1 MEAVSKKIE
10 DLLAALE
17 RLSRREKFMVGGLA
31 LCFVVFVVTLVS
43 LWVSSSLGAM
53 ERRIKDKTSRLQSVI
68 DLRQQYEEAKRRD
81 EQVKKQIQRGR
92 NIDLV
97 ATLTSLEKQ
106 LGVNIEDLQTRTPGI
121 NQEKGIEEVK
131 VEVNIPLITIDR
143 LVELIEEIERK
154 SKTIAVRVLRVRNNF
169 RDPTQLDVN
178 MTVSNFQLMK
188 EQEVPAKGAPSKRTK
203 K

>member
-1 MEAVSKKIE
+1 MEALSKKIE
-10 DLLAALE
+10 DILAALD

-31 LCFVVFVVTLVS
+31 LCFVVFVVVLVS

-53 ERRIKDKTSRLQSVI
+53 ERRIADKTGSLQAII
-68 DLRQQYEEAKRRD
+68 DMRQEYEEAKRQ
-81 EQVKKQIQRGR
+81 EKQITDMIKRGR

-97 ATLTSLEKQ
+97 TTLGNLERQ
-106 LGVNIEDLQTRTPGI
+106 LGINIEDLQTRTPGV
-121 NQEKGIEEVK
+121 NPEKGIEEAK
-131 VEVNIPLITIDR
+131 VEVNIPHITIDR
-143 LVELIEEIERK
+143 LVELLEHVERK

-169 RDPTQLDVN
+169 RDPTQLDVS

>member
-1 MEAVSKKIE
+1 MEALSKKIE
-10 DLLAALE
+10 DLLAALD
-17 RLSRREKFMVGGLA
+17 RLSRREKIMVGGLA

-43 LWVSSSLGAM
+43 FWVSSSLGAL
-53 ERRIKDKTSRLQSVI
+53 ERRIKDKTARLQTVI
-68 DLRQQYEEAKRRD
+68 DYRQQYEEAKRRD
-81 EQVKKQIQRGR
+81 EQVKKLIQRGR
-92 NIDLV
+92 GIDLV
-97 ATLTSLEKQ
+97 VTLTNLEKQ

-121 NQEKGIEEVK
+121 NTEKGIEEMK
-131 VEVNIPLITIDR
+131 VEVNIPHITIDR
-143 LVELIEEIERK
+143 LVELLEEVERK

-188 EQEVPAKGAPSKRTK
+188 EQEAPAKGAPAKRTK

>member
-1 MEAVSKKIE
+1 MQALS
-10 DLLAALE
+10 ALE

-43 LWVSSSLGAM
+43 FWVSSSLGAM
-53 ERRIKDKTSRLQSVI
+53 ERRIKDKTTRLQSMI

-81 EQVKKQIQRGR
+81 EQVKKLIQRGR
-92 NIDLV
+92 GIDLV
-97 ATLTSLEKQ
+97 VTLTNLEKQ
-106 LGVNIEDLQTRTPGI
+106 LGVNIEDLQTRTPGL
-121 NQEKGIEEVK
+121 NPEKGIEEVK
-131 VEVNIPLITIDR
+131 VEVNIPHITIDR
-143 LVELIEEIERK
+143 LVELLEEVERK

-188 EQEVPAKGAPSKRTK
+188 EQEVPAKGAPSKRTNK
-203 K
+203 

>member
-1 MEAVSKKIE
+1 MEALSKKIE

-31 LCFVVFVVTLVS
+31 ICFIVFVVALVS
-43 LWVSSSLGAM
+43 FWVSSSLGAM
-53 ERRIKDKTSRLQSVI
+53 ERRIQDKTTRLQTVI
-68 DLRQQYEEAKRRD
+68 DYRQQYEEAKRRD
-81 EQVKKQIQRGR
+81 EEVKKQIQRGR

-121 NQEKGIEEVK
+121 NTEKGIEEVK

-143 LVELIEEIERK
+143 LVELLEEVERK

-188 EQEVPAKGAPSKRTK
+188 EQEGPAKGAPSKRAK

>member
-1 MEAVSKKIE
+1 MQAISKKIE

-31 LCFVVFVVTLVS
+31 ICFVVFVVMLVS
-43 LWVSSSLGAM
+43 FWVSSSLGAM
-53 ERRIKDKTSRLQSVI
+53 ERRIKDKTIRLQTVI
-68 DLRQQYEEAKRRD
+68 DYRKQYEEAKRRD
-81 EQVKKQIQRGR
+81 EEVKKLIQRGR

-121 NQEKGIEEVK
+121 NTEKGIEEVK
-131 VEVNIPLITIDR
+131 VEVNIPHITIDR
-143 LVELIEEIERK
+143 LVELLEEIERK

-188 EQEVPAKGAPSKRTK
+188 EQEGPAKGAPSKRTK

>member
-43 LWVSSSLGAM
+43 LWVASNLGAM
-53 ERRIKDKTSRLQSVI
+53 ERRIKDKTTRLQTVI
-68 DLRQQYEEAKRRD
+68 DYRQQYEEAKRRD

>member
-1 MEAVSKKIE
+1 MEALSKKIE

-31 LCFVVFVVTLVS
+31 ICFVVFLVALVS
-43 LWVSSSLGAM
+43 FWVSSSLGAI
-53 ERRIKDKTSRLQSVI
+53 ERRIQDKTTRLQTVI
-68 DLRQQYEEAKRRD
+68 DYRQQYEDAKRRD
-81 EQVKKQIQRGR
+81 EEVKKLIQRGR

-121 NQEKGIEEVK
+121 NTEKGIEEVK

-143 LVELIEEIERK
+143 LVELLEEVERK

-188 EQEVPAKGAPSKRTK
+188 EQEGPAKGAPSKRAK
-203 K
+203 N

>member
-1 MEAVSKKIE
+1 MEALSKKIE
-10 DLLAALE
+10 DLLAALD

-31 LCFVVFVVTLVS
+31 LCFAIFVVTLIS

-53 ERRIKDKTSRLQSVI
+53 ERRISDKTTRLQAVI
-68 DLRQQYEEAKRRD
+68 DLRKQYEEAKRR
-81 EQVKKQIQRGR
+81 EEEVKRLIQRGR

-97 ATLTSLEKQ
+97 ATLGNLEKQ
-106 LGVNIEDLQTRTPGI
+106 LGVNIEDLQTRTPAL
-121 NQEKGIEEVK
+121 NPDQGIEEVK
-131 VEVNIPLITIDR
+131 VEVNIPRITIDR
-143 LVELIEEIERK
+143 LVELLEEIERK

-188 EQEVPAKGAPSKRTK
+188 EKEGPSKGAPPK
-203 K
+203 KAKK

>member
-1 MEAVSKKIE
+1 MQALSKKIE

-31 LCFVVFVVTLVS
+31 ICFVVFMVTLVS
-43 LWVSSSLGAM
+43 FWVSSSLGAM
-53 ERRIKDKTSRLQSVI
+53 ERRIKDKTTRLQTVI
-68 DLRQQYEEAKRRD
+68 DYRQQYEEAKRRD
-81 EQVKKQIQRGR
+81 EEVKKLIQRGR

-121 NQEKGIEEVK
+121 NTEKGIEEVK
-131 VEVNIPLITIDR
+131 VEVNIPHITIDR
-143 LVELIEEIERK
+143 LVELLEEIERK